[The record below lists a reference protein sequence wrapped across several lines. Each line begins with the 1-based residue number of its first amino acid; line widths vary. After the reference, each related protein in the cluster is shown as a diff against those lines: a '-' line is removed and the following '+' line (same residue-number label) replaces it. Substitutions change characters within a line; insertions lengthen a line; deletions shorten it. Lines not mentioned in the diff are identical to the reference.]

1 MQKKYAKI
9 KEIYITTNIK
19 TYLESIE
26 PIMKEIKPKNEEDY
40 HTIKELLEI
49 LKKHFAAYE
58 ILEEEEK
65 FHVLQIIIKN

>member
-9 KEIYITTNIK
+9 KEIYIITNIK

-49 LKKHFAAYE
+49 LKKHFAAY
-58 ILEEEEK
+58 
-65 FHVLQIIIKN
+65 